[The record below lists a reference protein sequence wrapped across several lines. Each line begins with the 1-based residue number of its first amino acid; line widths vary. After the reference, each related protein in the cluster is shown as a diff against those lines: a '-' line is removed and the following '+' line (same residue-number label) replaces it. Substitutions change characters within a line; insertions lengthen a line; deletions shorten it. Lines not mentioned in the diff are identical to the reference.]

1 MSNKRIELQTKIS
14 ENEIYNDFLY
24 EYIISNNINYTSNKN
39 GIFVNLTELNNDVI
53 DEMYD
58 YIIKMTFN
66 IQSHESSVE
75 INNKKN
81 IIRKKNI
88 IDEIVYKPLPKL
100 KPYQIELIELS
111 KTI

>member
-24 EYIISNNINYTSNKN
+24 EYIISNDINYTSNKN
-39 GIFVNLTELNNDVI
+39 GIFVNLTELDNDVI

-58 YIIKMTFN
+58 YIIKMTYN
-66 IQSHESSVE
+66 IQSKKSSVE

-88 IDEIVYKPLPKL
+88 IDENVYKPLPKL